1 MTREEMIKRSWKPYM
16 GIDYKHPRMDEPIQC
31 MLISI
36 NFDDEVMEL
45 QPYDDNYYAQ
55 SFFSAIQNCSIPKRL
70 KVVALNGEKVTDEI
84 GQALAKKLENFK
96 TKNPS
101 Q

>member
-16 GIDYKHPRMDEPIQC
+16 SIDYKHPRMKEPIQC
-31 MLISI
+31 MLVSI

-70 KVVALNGEKVTDEI
+70 KVVALNGEKVKDKIVGTEV
-84 GQALAKKLENFK
+84 KKQENFS
-96 TKNPS
+96 TINPAE
-101 Q
+101 